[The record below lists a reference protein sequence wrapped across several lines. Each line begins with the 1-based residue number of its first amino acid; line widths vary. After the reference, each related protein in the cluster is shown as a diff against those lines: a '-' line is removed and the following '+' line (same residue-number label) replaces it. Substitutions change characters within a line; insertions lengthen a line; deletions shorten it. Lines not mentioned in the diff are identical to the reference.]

1 MPHYDW
7 SQVPAEQLNP
17 QVTRRAIHTPAITVA
32 RLNMAKGTIVPAHQ
46 HVNEQFTMV
55 ESGALR
61 FNLGGQELILRP
73 GEALAIPSEVPH
85 GVEALE
91 DTVIIDFFTPRR
103 QDWIDGNDAYLRK

>member
-1 MPHYDW
+1 MGSRSLWVILVSGKRRLPVPSAKTIPFIVAVFIIQWRKMPHYDW

-73 GEALAIPSEVPH
+73 GEA
-85 GVEALE
+85 
-91 DTVIIDFFTPRR
+91 
-103 QDWIDGNDAYLRK
+103 